1 MVTRWESA
9 MGIER
14 NFEDKI
20 DVMDLIINVL
30 KDHETKL
37 DELVSRLESLPSP
50 LAGRPDESEPEDEP
64 PRPVAGPPR
73 QAGPVVTA
81 VLKRWADF
89 RSKCASS
96 RLVAF
101 DTEESVFEVSAL
113 AGRAIYVYREEIP
126 SMGITYREDAEGAR
140 VEGIDISKPGLM
152 PAALREKL
160 DCGLDFT
167 RRDLETKVD
176 DGKTLHKIIF
186 EIDPMVARSWIAYQL
201 GIDDSDVVQGRLQK

>member
-1 MVTRWESA
+1 

-14 NFEDKI
+14 SFDDKI

-30 KDHETKL
+30 KDHESKL
-37 DELVSRLESLPSP
+37 DELVSRLESLPP
-50 LAGRPDESEPEDEP
+50 PRAGRADDSEAEDEP
-64 PRPVAGPPR
+64 LRPVVGPPR

-89 RSKCASS
+89 RLKCASS
-96 RLVAF
+96 RLVTF

-113 AGRAIYVYREEIP
+113 AGGVVYVYREEIP
-126 SMGITYREDAEGAR
+126 SMGITYREDEEGAR

-160 DCGLDFT
+160 DCGLEFT
-167 RRDLETKVD
+167 RRDLETKMD
-176 DGKTLHKIIF
+176 DSRTLHKIIF
-186 EIDPMVARSWIAYQL
+186 EIDPIVARSWIAYQL
-201 GIDDSDVVQGRLQK
+201 GIDDSDVVHGKLQK